1 MLPSELY
8 EREILPRL
16 NREEVFADL
25 EPERKGRSL
34 KCICPE
40 CGEKEAYIYDDKF
53 VLRCNRANKCGASR
67 TIIEHLGGGTMPLG
81 KDYVDLIRKL
91 AAKVNVIFPEREMTA
106 EQIEKVA
113 AAEALSKSLEDMLAK
128 YMQNFSLEHD
138 NYLAARGIHHA
149 ESHEFGSDVSTPG
162 WQGRLIHPIRDR
174 YGRLRALQGRSTD
187 GREPKYLFTDG
198 ADIDSLGALGLD
210 VALRS
215 KEGRESL
222 ILVEGMY
229 DVFKFR
235 ESGISNVVAIGG
247 NTVNNAKWSVLATL
261 PTKQFILALDNDE
274 AGRRGTLAS
283 IKNAEEGLGLALS
296 VLDPESLGDCKD
308 PDEYATKYGANKFIE
323 LLDDRKQ
330 HCLRYLAYAMSK
342 QYEPQNDNKRLAY
355 LEACIEYDTS
365 ITDPKRTLELTECF
379 WPEVFSITGS
389 DPEVVLN
396 YRDQIRE
403 KKTQDRE
410 RDIYLSVAKE
420 IEQGRNTD
428 LLELRRKL
436 SKALEQAFVLGQK
449 KVEAVRSVADELNDH
464 KERMAKWA
472 GQEFIGLATKTLPT
486 LDKSLLGLRG
496 LILLAAQP
504 NVGKTI
510 LACQLA
516 LDVLRSNDDACVIYL
531 SLDMPRWDLY
541 TRLLCRL
548 AGQQW
553 KDFVL
558 GSQREINT
566 KAPFTESDVKRKDAA
581 YTSLAAVSS
590 RLLVLDHRTCPLPTA
605 DLLLR
610 RAATLKEQTGTKR
623 IMFVIDYL
631 QIWPT
636 PEEMRKDLRAPTD
649 EDKWRIGVMLQL
661 KDAIEN
667 DPVFVI
673 SEARKPKSKETWGA
687 DMADIMGSA
696 RGAYSPDT
704 VLLFN
709 LLTDQELLEAAEIR
723 EGKVQA
729 KCEHKYRPGESDD
742 VDELPNKEKIKRVK
756 VLRKALKEADK
767 NYALLRMA
775 KIRDG
780 SSKEDIP
787 LTVYWQQARFLEGI
801 Q

>member
-25 EPERKGRSL
+25 EPVNKGTYL
-34 KCICPE
+34 LCKCPE
-40 CGEKEAYIYDDKF
+40 CGEKEAYIYHDKF
-53 VLRCNRANKCGASR
+53 VLRCNRANACGASR
-67 TIIEHLGGGTMPLG
+67 SILQHLGGGMVPVG
-81 KDYVDLIRKL
+81 KDYVDLIRSL
-91 AAKVNVIFPEREMTA
+91 AAKVNVVFVEREMTP
-106 EQIEKVA
+106 EQVEKVV
-113 AAEALSKSLEDMLAK
+113 AAEELSHTLEDMLAK
-128 YMQNFSLEHD
+128 CKRNLSVPHIKYLCDRGLLDPPRHD
-138 NYLAARGIHHA
+138 
-149 ESHEFGSDVSTPG
+149 FGSDISTPG

-198 ADIDSLGALGLD
+198 ADIDSLGAMGLD
-210 VALRS
+210 VALKS

-229 DVFKFR
+229 DVFKLR
-235 ESGISNVVAIGG
+235 ESGISNVVAVGG
-247 NTVNNAKWSVLATL
+247 NTVNSAKWSVLAGL

-274 AGRRGTLAS
+274 AGKRGTLAS
-283 IKNAEEGLGLALS
+283 IYNAERFGLALS
-296 VLDPESLGDCKD
+296 VLNPESLGDCKD
-308 PDEYATKYGANKFIE
+308 PDEYATKYGADDFIK
-323 LLDDRKQ
+323 LVDTYKQ
-330 HCLRYLAYAMSK
+330 HSLRYLAYAISK
-342 QYEPQNDNKRLAY
+342 SYDTSTDGGRLAY
-355 LEACIEYDTS
+355 LEACIDYDTS
-365 ITDPKRTLELTECF
+365 INDPKRTLELNECF
-379 WPEVFSITGS
+379 WPEIFSITDS
-389 DPEVVLN
+389 DPEIVLN
-396 YRDQIRE
+396 YRDQIKE
-403 KKTQDRE
+403 KKTQERE
-410 RDIYLSVAKE
+410 REIYLSAAKE
-420 IEQGRNTD
+420 IEQSRTAD
-428 LLELRRKL
+428 LTELRRKL
-436 SKALEQAFVLGQK
+436 SKALETAFVLGQK
-449 KVEAVRSVADELNDH
+449 RVEAVRSVAEELNDH
-464 KERMAKWA
+464 KERMAVWA
-472 GQEFIGLATKTLPT
+472 GREYIGLATKTLPT
-486 LDKSLLGLRG
+486 LDNALLGLRG

-510 LACQLA
+510 LACQLS
-516 LDVLRSNDDACVIYL
+516 LDVLVENKDACVIYL

-558 GSQREINT
+558 GSQRGTTPAN
-566 KAPFTESDVKRKDAA
+566 PFTESDIKRKEAA
-581 YTSLAAVSS
+581 YTSLAAVSN

-610 RAATLKEQTGTKR
+610 RAAQLKEETGTKR

-636 PEEMRKDLRAPTD
+636 PDEMRRELRAPTD
-649 EDKWRIGVMLQL
+649 EDKWRIGVMLSL

-673 SEARKPKSKETWGA
+673 SEARKPKQKEIWGA

-709 LLTDQELLEAAEIR
+709 LLSDQELLEAAEIR
-723 EGKVQA
+723 DGRVQA
-729 KCEHKYRPGESDD
+729 KCEHKYRPGESED

-756 VLRKALKEADK
+756 TIRKALKEADK

-787 LTVYWQQARFLEGI
+787 LTVHWQQARFLEGI